1 MLTTP
6 MLYQIP
12 AFDADY
18 DIQIPFNVIG
28 GDVVQS
34 NQMEIYYNDFLIYSS
49 YQNNRNLYHTIPAN
63 TLENGNNYQI
73 KVRTFSVL
81 NPDESSVGSPFSNI
95 LIVKTRTSPTLSPQ
109 NYYNGITISGSN
121 YTFNVLYEQA
131 QGDLASTYQFK
142 VYSVSGE
149 LVLSSGN
156 LSNYDNDSDIISYF
170 VSGLDNNTS
179 YDIECIVTTVNMMQV
194 STGKIRFYIVYEGQI
209 SPYTISLKNNTDM
222 GSITI
227 ISSLKLIDGNSTEQ
241 PTYIDDEYV
250 ELTNGNVVY
259 WMCDI
264 SGNFKANLVGKN
276 FITNK
281 KVFWIENEAGDSIE
295 LYTRISPDNK
305 IYFELLYVNDIYTF
319 TICTDEILET
329 SDDINVEIVRKNG
342 LYQIEVL

>member
-1 MLTTP
+1 MPPRRLK
-6 MLYQIP
+6 
-12 AFDADY
+12 A
-18 DIQIPFNVIG
+18 
-28 GDVVQS
+28 
-34 NQMEIYYNDFLIYSS
+34 
-49 YQNNRNLYHTIPAN
+49 
-63 TLENGNNYQI
+63 
-73 KVRTFSVL
+73 
-81 NPDESSVGSPFSNI
+81 
-95 LIVKTRTSPTLSPQ
+95 
-109 NYYNGITISGSN
+109 
-121 YTFNVLYEQA
+121 
-131 QGDLASTYQFK
+131 
-142 VYSVSGE
+142 
-149 LVLSSGN
+149 
-156 LSNYDNDSDIISYF
+156 DIISYF